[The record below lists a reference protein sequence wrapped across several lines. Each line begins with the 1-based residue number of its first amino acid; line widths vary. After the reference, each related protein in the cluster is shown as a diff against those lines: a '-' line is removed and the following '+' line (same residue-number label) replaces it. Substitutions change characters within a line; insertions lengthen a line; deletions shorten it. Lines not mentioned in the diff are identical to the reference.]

1 MDDNKKKKNRKNYL
15 SGLTRLPQTVVTFA
29 KEARDELKKVSW
41 PSRPTTIR
49 YTVIVIVASLAVG
62 FIIGG
67 IDYLFSLSLSRV
79 I

>member
-1 MDDNKKKKNRKNYL
+1 MNDNKKKKNRKNYL
-15 SGLTRLPQTVVTFA
+15 SGLTRLPKTVITFI

-49 YTVIVIVASLAVG
+49 YTVIVVVASLAVG

-67 IDYLFSLSLSRV
+67 IDYLFSLVLGRV

>member
-1 MDDNKKKKNRKNYL
+1 MNDNKKKKNRKNYL
-15 SGLTRLPQTVVTFA
+15 SGLTRLPKTVVTFV

-41 PSRPTTIR
+41 PSRPTTVR
-49 YTVIVIVASLAVG
+49 YTIIVIAASLAVG

-67 IDYLFSLSLSRV
+67 IDYLFSLALGRV

>member
-1 MDDNKKKKNRKNYL
+1 MDNNKKKKNRRNYL
-15 SGLTRLPQTVVTFA
+15 SGLTQLPQTVITFV

-49 YTVIVIVASLAVG
+49 YTVIVVVASLAVG

-67 IDYLFSLSLSRV
+67 IDYLFSLALGR
-79 I
+79 II